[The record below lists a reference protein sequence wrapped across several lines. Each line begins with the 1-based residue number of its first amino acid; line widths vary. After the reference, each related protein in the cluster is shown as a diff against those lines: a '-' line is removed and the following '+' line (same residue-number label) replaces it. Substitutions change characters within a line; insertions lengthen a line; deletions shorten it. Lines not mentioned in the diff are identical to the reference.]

1 MTKKLLFSALLAT
14 IAMHASEG
22 NTTPRSLPSSPQPEA
37 KRSPVKILKKE
48 DLNARQLSESYVS
61 LGYCGASTYTPSSD
75 TNGATPTPM
84 RDSRSNLLG
93 QSPIIDLTSPMLNA
107 SIVVHIMETRAT
119 QTTPICIQRSS
130 QAELTR
136 FSPIAQ
142 TNPVKQHPA
151 QDHLVGMPHKNK
163 YTDDLFPENVSS
175 PMSTSYTE
183 QPTDHVVE
191 VVVNSTKEYNPYRH
205 CASAAEIMQA
215 RFKKLS
221 DTQQEKYIA
230 RIEQQSKK

>member
-1 MTKKLLFSALLAT
+1 MIKKLLFSALLAT

-22 NTTPRSLPSSPQPEA
+22 NTTPRSLPSSLQPEA

-107 SIVVHIMETRAT
+107 SIVVRIMETRET
-119 QTTPICIQRSS
+119 QT
-130 QAELTR
+130 
-136 FSPIAQ
+136 SPIDANVQ
-142 TNPVKQHPA
+142 LYNPQ
-151 QDHLVGMPHKNK
+151 QHLVGMPHKSK
-163 YTDDLFPENVSS
+163 YNRDLFPNAAYPTRSSSCYTPLNTNHTDTTVKVTVLNLQPRVS
-175 PMSTSYTE
+175 
-183 QPTDHVVE
+183 VVG
-191 VVVNSTKEYNPYRH
+191 SIA
-205 CASAAEIMQA
+205 CASPQEAMQIA
-215 RFKKLS
+215 FKKLS
-221 DTQQEKYIA
+221 D
-230 RIEQQSKK
+230 IEQEEYMDRLEQRSK